1 MNALLLRLLFYLFVF
16 FVNNV
21 LFDILYGLRCCLVGM
36 KYDLRRLQEIHYDV
50 RIRGL
55 SAKEQSRYHDVWIIA
70 NAHSRGMLVS

>member
-16 FVNNV
+16 FLLIMFYLIFYMGSGVV
-21 LFDILYGLRCCLVGM
+21 LAGM

-55 SAKEQSRYHDVWIIA
+55 SAKEAKQVP
-70 NAHSRGMLVS
+70 